1 MQGKNH
7 IRTICRE
14 LPLAMVKIFGNKT
27 QYSIDEVDSIWD
39 KKFQTRHNIKFAYA
53 LFYAN
58 CFSDVLELNQAD
70 DLRQMMADLCLGKDQ
85 CFSFNAMCQFAKSEM
100 ESIQ

>member
-7 IRTICRE
+7 IRKICRE
-14 LPLAMVKIFGNKT
+14 MPLAMVKVFGNKK

-53 LFYAN
+53 LFYAS
-58 CFSDVLELNQAD
+58 CFSDIIESNEAD
-70 DLRQMMADLCLGKDQ
+70 DLRQSMADLCLGKEQ
-85 CFSFNAMCQFAKSEM
+85 CFSLHAMCQFAKSEVVD
-100 ESIQ
+100 I